1 MRTRGKGLLLGLC
14 LLSLEGSSAAQPR
27 PVFPVPPAPP
37 PGLSLSAGS
46 ATVTV
51 KVNPA
56 PSSTTH
62 SLRDRFV
69 TKETR
74 LLASSDPE
82 ERRRA
87 IDHAASEDT
96 PESTAFLVHVWE
108 SRGPSTRDPRAYLSL
123 ARALAPRASDSK
135 VRTVLTTM
143 LTAAPPSAL
152 GAGVDPGLFELGR
165 RTVAMGLAASGEPSA
180 LESLFAALRMSLA
193 SEPAAAALRT
203 FPPRGRPKQ
212 GPQSR
217 AVLALYE
224 SLGDLRALGAFLEAA
239 HADDPE
245 VRAAAIHAGGALGD
259 GRMEPLARKALTD
272 GSPMVRSAAAFTLV
286 RLHAK
291 DAAAVV
297 EALLKDEYTLRAG
310 IELAADV
317 ESPAITK
324 LLGAHAKNHPDL
336 GLRAQAMLALAQ
348 GRAPEAARALA
359 ELTDDRAGA
368 ALAGNALAR
377 SRASD
382 APRWLSGLAL
392 DASPERARIGL
403 RAYALRVMLSGE
415 RARDARIDARA
426 AACAA
431 KAEPRLRG
439 ACVFAHVLVSEGDPY
454 LADAD
459 TVVRRVA
466 LSAILARRTTR
477 QAGASDA
484 VYARRAV
491 ERDPLARALL
501 LELTG
506 RLDAAA
512 AAVPFPMSWLA
523 LRAEARGPDAPL
535 ALRLFTAHAQPQDRD
550 VVRQWV
556 ESPSVLVRG
565 AVAAGLARR
574 DDAESTGALVR
585 LYDDADAR
593 VRRAAVRAL
602 GERIRLRPGES
613 RAKALRDTLA
623 FAGRWDPD
631 AEVRAAA
638 QDAQRPATTTV
649 APDGATWLS
658 AEPVAEG
665 AQTEEQAG
673 VLWDEAGALHVVVF
687 DRAGDATIA
696 GTGHGPGDLFLSP
709 RP

>member
-1 MRTRGKGLLLGLC
+1 MRTRGKGLLLALC
-14 LLSLEGSSAAQPR
+14 LLALQGSSAAQPK
-27 PVFPVPPAPP
+27 PVFPVPPTPP

-108 SRGPSTRDPRAYLSL
+108 SRGPSTRHPRAYLSL

-193 SEPAAAALRT
+193 SDAAAAALRT

-272 GSPMVRSAAAFTLV
+272 GSPTVRSAAAFTLV

-317 ESPAITK
+317 ESPAVTK

-359 ELTDDRAGA
+359 ELADDRTGA

-403 RAYALRVMLSGE
+403 RAYALRVLLSGE
-415 RARDARIDARA
+415 RSRDARIDARA

-439 ACVFAHVLVSEGDPY
+439 ACVFAHVLVAEGDPY

-506 RLDAAA
+506 SLDGTS
-512 AAVPFPMSWLA
+512 VPFPMSWLA

-535 ALRLFTAHAQPQDRD
+535 ALRLFTARAEPQDRD

-556 ESPSVLVRG
+556 ESPSGLVRG

-574 DDAESTGALVR
+574 SDAESTGALVR

-602 GERIRLRPGES
+602 GERLRLRPGES
-613 RAKALRDTLA
+613 RAKALRDTLG
-623 FAGRWDPD
+623 FAGTWDPE

-638 QDAQRPATTTV
+638 QDAQRPAPAAF
-649 APDGATWLS
+649 APGGATWLT

-665 AQTEEQAG
+665 AQPEEQAG
-673 VLWDEAGALHVVVF
+673 VLWDEHGSLHVVVF

>member
-1 MRTRGKGLLLGLC
+1 MRTRGKGLLLALC
-14 LLSLEGSSAAQPR
+14 LLALQGSSAAQPK
-27 PVFPVPPAPP
+27 PVFPVPPTPP

-135 VRTVLTTM
+135 VRTVLTTK

-193 SEPAAAALRT
+193 SDAAAAALRT

-272 GSPMVRSAAAFTLV
+272 GSPTVRSAAAFTLV

-317 ESPAITK
+317 ESPAVTK

-359 ELTDDRAGA
+359 ELADDRTGA

-392 DASPERARIGL
+392 DAGRRARAYRTARVRTAGAALRRTIARCAHRRARRRVRRQGGAAAARRVRFRARARGGGRSVPGRRRYRRPSRGPERHPGAQDHAPGRRIRRGL
-403 RAYALRVMLSGE
+403 RA
-415 RARDARIDARA
+415 AR
-426 AACAA
+426 
-431 KAEPRLRG
+431 RG
-439 ACVFAHVLVSEGDPY
+439 A
-454 LADAD
+454 
-459 TVVRRVA
+459 
-466 LSAILARRTTR
+466 
-477 QAGASDA
+477 
-484 VYARRAV
+484 
-491 ERDPLARALL
+491 
-501 LELTG
+501 
-506 RLDAAA
+506 
-512 AAVPFPMSWLA
+512 
-523 LRAEARGPDAPL
+523 
-535 ALRLFTAHAQPQDRD
+535 
-550 VVRQWV
+550 
-556 ESPSVLVRG
+556 
-565 AVAAGLARR
+565 
-574 DDAESTGALVR
+574 
-585 LYDDADAR
+585 
-593 VRRAAVRAL
+593 
-602 GERIRLRPGES
+602 
-613 RAKALRDTLA
+613 
-623 FAGRWDPD
+623 
-631 AEVRAAA
+631 
-638 QDAQRPATTTV
+638 
-649 APDGATWLS
+649 
-658 AEPVAEG
+658 
-665 AQTEEQAG
+665 
-673 VLWDEAGALHVVVF
+673 
-687 DRAGDATIA
+687 
-696 GTGHGPGDLFLSP
+696 
-709 RP
+709 

>member
-1 MRTRGKGLLLGLC
+1 MRPRRKGLLWALC
-14 LLSLEGSSAAQPR
+14 LLGLQGSAAAQR
-27 PVFPVPPAPP
+27 PVFPVPPSPP
-37 PGLSLSAGS
+37 PGLSLGGA

-56 PSSTTH
+56 PSSSTH

-69 TKETR
+69 AKETR
-74 LLASSDPE
+74 LLASTDAD

-108 SRGPSTRDPRAYLSL
+108 ARGPSTRDPRGYLAL

-135 VRTVLTTM
+135 VRTVLTGM

-165 RTVAMGLAASGEPSA
+165 RTVALGLAASGEANA

-193 SEPAAAALRT
+193 ADAAAGALRT

-217 AVLALYE
+217 TVIALYE
-224 SLGDLRALGAFLEAA
+224 ALGDLRALGAFLDAA

-272 GSPMVRSAAAFTLV
+272 GNPLVRSAAAFALV
-286 RLHAK
+286 RLRAK

-297 EALLKDEYTLRAG
+297 EARLMDEATLRAA
-310 IELAADV
+310 IDLAADV

-324 LLGAHAKNHPDL
+324 LLAAHAKNHPDL

-348 GRAPEAARALA
+348 GRAPQAARALA
-359 ELTDDRAGA
+359 ELTDDRSGA
-368 ALAGNALAR
+368 TLAGNALAR

-392 DASPERARIGL
+392 DASPERARIGM
-403 RAYALRVMLSGE
+403 RAYALRVLLGGE

-426 AACAA
+426 AACAG
-431 KAEPRLRG
+431 KSEPRLRG
-439 ACVFAHVLVSEGDPY
+439 ACVFAHVLAAEGDPY
-454 LADAD
+454 LSDPD
-459 TVVRRVA
+459 VVVRRVA
-466 LSAILARRTTR
+466 LSAIVARRT
-477 QAGASDA
+477 GASDA
-484 VYARRAV
+484 VFARRAV
-491 ERDPLARALL
+491 ERDPIARALL

-506 RLDAAA
+506 PVHGSS
-512 AAVPFPMSWLA
+512 VPFPMSWLA

-535 ALRLFTAHAQPQDRD
+535 ALRLFTAHAEAQDRD
-550 VVRQWV
+550 RVRQWV
-556 ESPSVLVRG
+556 ESPSVLVRA
-565 AVAAGLARR
+565 AVATGLARR
-574 DDAESTGALVR
+574 GDAESTGALVR

-602 GERIRLRPGES
+602 GERVRLRPGES
-613 RAKALRDTLA
+613 RAKALRDTLSLA
-623 FAGRWDPD
+623 ATWDPD

-638 QDAQRPATTTV
+638 QDAQRPFAVSV
-649 APDGATWLS
+649 APGGATWLT

-665 AQTEEQAG
+665 AQPEEQAG
-673 VLWDEAGALHVVVF
+673 VLWDEEGALHVVVF
-687 DRAGDATIA
+687 DRAGDAIVA